1 MNQNYNLNNL
11 RIVKNWRKVFKKD
24 FYALKFDKKNNDKI
38 FYDFLKIIKIN
49 SLSKFSLPI
58 KKNIQ

>member
-24 FYALKFDKKNNDKI
+24 FALNLIKNNDKI
-38 FYDFLKIIKIN
+38 FYDFLKVIKIN
-49 SLSKFSLPI
+49 SYLNLVSQL
-58 KKNIQ
+58 KKCL